1 MKTLKSAFSI
11 IVLTASVVAGVLI
24 IPRLFK
30 RYESK
35 MYKLSLKRDEIDFD
49 DLGPEIVKK

>member
-30 RYESK
+30 RYEAK
-35 MYKLSLKRDEIDFD
+35 MYKLSLKRNKIDIS
-49 DLGPEIVKK
+49 DLEPVIAEK